1 MVKFV
6 WTDKYSVGV
15 KEIDD
20 QHKYFI
26 DLINR
31 ANDLL
36 DKKVNNDAAEEIV
49 KELDAYARKHFDTE
63 EKFLKS
69 INYDKL
75 LDHEI
80 EHLRLIEKTNL
91 LYDGVLTGNVNIIKV
106 TEFLEDWLEH
116 HLLTFDKQYADFI
129 KKKNNKKKFF
139 FF

>member
-1 MVKFV
+1 MPKFV
-6 WTDKYSVGV
+6 WSEKYAVGV

-31 ANDLL
+31 ANALL
-36 DKKVNNDAAEEIV
+36 EKKCNNDAAEEVV
-49 KELDAYARKHFDTE
+49 KDLEAYARKHFDTE
-63 EKFLKS
+63 ENFLKS
-69 INYDKL
+69 IKYDKL
-75 LDHEI
+75 LEHEI

-91 LYDGVLTGNVNIIKV
+91 LYDGVLTGNVNIAKV
-106 TEFLEDWLEH
+106 VEFLEDWLEH

-129 KKKNNKKKFF
+129 KKKNNKKRFF